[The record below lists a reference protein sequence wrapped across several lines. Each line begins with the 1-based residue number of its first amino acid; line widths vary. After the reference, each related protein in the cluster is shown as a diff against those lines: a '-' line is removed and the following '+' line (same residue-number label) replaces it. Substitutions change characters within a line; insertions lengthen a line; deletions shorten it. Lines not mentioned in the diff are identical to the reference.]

1 MLTCMDILQALC
13 EKHCAQK
20 GTLYVVA
27 TPIGNLSDLTLR
39 AIGILQTCDCIAC
52 ETPNITQKL
61 LTHLQIKDKRL
72 FTYRDDGERR
82 SAQHLL
88 EKLQS
93 GLSVALVSDAGT
105 PTISDPG
112 FRVLRLCHHENVPIV
127 PIPGPSAAIAS
138 LSVSGFPSDRFLFL
152 GFLPLKKGHKQK
164 ILESYRHEPATL
176 ILYES
181 PHRMLSLFECLQK
194 TLEPQREIFV
204 ARELTKLNETLYRG
218 TIAQLVQTVFTSTP
232 RGEYVVLI
240 SPLL

>member
-1 MLTCMDILQALC
+1 MDILQTLC
-13 EKHCAQK
+13 EKHRAQK

-52 ETPNITQKL
+52 ETPSITQKL
-61 LTHLQIKDKRL
+61 LAHLQIRDKRL
-72 FTYRDDGERR
+72 FTYRDAGERQ

-88 EKLQS
+88 QKLQS
-93 GLSVALVSDAGT
+93 GFSVALVSDAGT

-112 FRVLRLCHHENVPIV
+112 FRVLRLCHCENVPIV

-152 GFLPLKKGHKQK
+152 GFLPLKKSHRQK
-164 ILESYRHEPATL
+164 ILESYCHEGITL

-181 PHRMLSLFECLQK
+181 PHRLLSLFECLQK
-194 TLEPQREIFV
+194 ILEPQREIFV
-204 ARELTKLNETLYRG
+204 ARELTKLNETLFRG
-218 TIAQLVQTVFTSTP
+218 TISQCMQTLFSNTP
-232 RGEYVVLI
+232 RGEYVILI
-240 SPLL
+240 SSLL

>member
-1 MLTCMDILQALC
+1 MDILQTLC
-13 EKHCAQK
+13 EKHPAQK

-52 ETPNITQKL
+52 ETPSITQQL
-61 LTHLQIKDKRL
+61 LVHLQIRDKKL
-72 FTYRDDGERR
+72 FTYRDAGERQ
-82 SAQHLL
+82 SAQYLL
-88 EKLQS
+88 QKLQS

-112 FRVLRLCHHENVPIV
+112 FRVLRLCHHENIPIV

-152 GFLPLKKGHKQK
+152 GFLPPKKSHRQK
-164 ILESYRHEPATL
+164 ILEHYLHEQVTL

-181 PHRMLSLFECLQK
+181 PHRMLHLMEYLQK

-218 TIAQLVQTVFTSTP
+218 TVSQCTQPLFLNIP

>member
-1 MLTCMDILQALC
+1 MDILQALC

-39 AIGILQTCDCIAC
+39 AINILKTCDCIAC
-52 ETPNITQKL
+52 ETPSMTRKL
-61 LTHLQIKDKRL
+61 LMHLHIKGKRL
-72 FTYRDDGERR
+72 FTYRDAGEAQ

-88 EKLQS
+88 QKLQN
-93 GLSVALVSDAGT
+93 GLSIALVSDAGT
-105 PTISDPG
+105 PTVSDPG
-112 FRVLRLCHHENVPIV
+112 FRVLRLCHRENIPII

-152 GFLPLKKGHKQK
+152 GFLPPQKSHRQK
-164 ILESYRHEPATL
+164 ILESYRSEQATL

-181 PHRMLSLFECLQK
+181 PHRILSLFECLQK

-204 ARELTKLNETLYRG
+204 ARELTKLNEALYQG
-218 TIAQLVQTVFTSTP
+218 TISQLVQTVFTSAP
-232 RGEYVVLI
+232 RGEYVVLV

>member
-1 MLTCMDILQALC
+1 MDILQALC

-52 ETPNITQKL
+52 ETPSITRQL
-61 LTHLQIKDKRL
+61 LAHLQIRDKKL
-72 FTYRDDGERR
+72 FTYRDAGERQ

-88 EKLQS
+88 QKLQS

-112 FRVLRLCHHENVPIV
+112 FRVLRLCHHENIPIV

-138 LSVSGFPSDRFLFL
+138 LSVAGFPSDRFLFL
-152 GFLPLKKGHKQK
+152 GFLPLKKGHRQK
-164 ILESYRHEPATL
+164 ILESYRHEPVTL

-181 PHRMLSLFECLQK
+181 PHRVLRLFECLQK
-194 TLEPQREIFV
+194 ILEPQREIFV

-218 TIAQLVQTVFTSTP
+218 TLAQLAQTIFINAP
-232 RGEYVVLI
+232 RGEYVILI